1 MRASTTHLYLLRRTP
16 FFTGLSTE
24 QLRYVIGHSREWE
37 AQAATVVAGSADE
50 ADDVWILL
58 DGGWQVQ
65 YEGRSYPSGHASPG
79 KWYSPRRLD
88 GDCVLLTTEHS
99 YVMKIARA
107 DFDAMIEEG
116 FAFQKHLDA
125 GIAYYRSIRAGTA
138 AQ

>member
-58 DGGWQVQ
+58 DGGWQ
-65 YEGRSYPSGHASPG
+65 EIGRASC
-79 KWYSPRRLD
+79 RER
-88 GDCVLLTTEHS
+88 V
-99 YVMKIARA
+99 
-107 DFDAMIEEG
+107 
-116 FAFQKHLDA
+116 
-125 GIAYYRSIRAGTA
+125 
-138 AQ
+138 